1 MTIFKVYKPKVE
13 TEQEVY
19 FKLVERG
26 KSVILQIVDKDGNF
40 CVNGHVL
47 EITEQGELWI
57 YSGVKEK
64 FGFKLDK
71 EGKIKII
78 K

>member
-19 FKLVERG
+19 FKLAERG

-47 EITEQGELWI
+47 EITEQTLH
-57 YSGVKEK
+57 Y
-64 FGFKLDK
+64 
-71 EGKIKII
+71 
-78 K
+78 